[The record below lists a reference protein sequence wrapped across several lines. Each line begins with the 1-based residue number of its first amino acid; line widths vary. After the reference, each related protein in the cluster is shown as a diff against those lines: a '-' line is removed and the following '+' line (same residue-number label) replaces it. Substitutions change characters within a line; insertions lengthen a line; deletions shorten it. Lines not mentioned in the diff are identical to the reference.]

1 MSINFVLFQDSE
13 RSSDDNDDRYLTDNI
28 SEERNGGSTILES
41 RGTAEEFGSNGRGNK
56 DQASLVLPGRSSDAL
71 GGIDLNPAMYDMQIK
86 RDENGILLPMSQQ
99 PIEIQNIKID
109 GLFPVIINITPVT
122 HLPILIGASDQKGE
136 RESSLAQ

>member
-1 MSINFVLFQDSE
+1 M
-13 RSSDDNDDRYLTDNI
+13 
-28 SEERNGGSTILES
+28 
-41 RGTAEEFGSNGRGNK
+41 
-56 DQASLVLPGRSSDAL
+56 LPGRSSDAL